1 MNSIIIDPEKIENI
15 SIGDIVTIKG
25 APFIICN
32 DAYGF
37 GYTFISTKISD
48 SGVQNPFD
56 LSAINISGN
65 LKSNHIILKTHVD
78 IVDNIN
84 KMNTMVELSNNEIK
98 NIVKVVR
105 YFCYTGSQLC
115 LYYYPFSLKVCHV
128 APVNLVDI
136 HSLPKK
142 SNELLKYSSLLTK
155 DEEAFLKL
163 NINIDRVTPYV

>member
-1 MNSIIIDPEKIENI
+1 MNGIIEPEKIESI

-84 KMNTMVELSNNEIK
+84 KMNTMVELSNYEIK

-105 YFCYTGSQLC
+105 YFYYTDSQLC
-115 LYYYPFSLKVCHV
+115 LYYYPFLGKVYHTKSI
-128 APVNLVDI
+128 NLVDV